1 MTKIINSMYT
11 PNLSYTYPGK
21 LNTELIQKPKIQTPA
36 LSELFRIM
44 QGIRCG
50 EYINLVQPL
59 TSVLSKGTAD
69 CAPTY
74 TQSGSITDR
83 KIETGLFEINLEW
96 CKKEFAAVCSNLS
109 DSDLIGDG
117 LDGYELGNRL
127 RTLIFDEVLEAARL
141 DLFKIIF
148 LSNNSLGT
156 GSTNKYSAID
166 GVFTKFFDGAGSYCV
181 EPVDNTLPNQH
192 DSVLASNQAR
202 NTFRLLWGNSSN
214 LLKQLPSSQKQM
226 WVSGSMWEN
235 YYDSIINDCCTEGS
249 WKAGQD
255 GLGDRLFYRGIE
267 VFPLWAIDEAL
278 QNETDNPYYDIIRH
292 FAVYTAKN
300 NHLVGVE
307 RASDLNNLELCY
319 DCRTKTT
326 LIQGEMRVGYN
337 YAQCDLISWAK

>member
-1 MTKIINSMYT
+1 MYT

-21 LNTELIQKPKIQTPA
+21 INTELIQKPKIQTPA
-36 LSELFRIM
+36 LTELFTIR

-59 TSVLSKGTAD
+59 TSVLTKGTAD
-69 CAPTY
+69 CAPVY

-83 KIETGLFEINLEW
+83 KLETGLFEINLSW
-96 CKKEFAAVCSNLS
+96 CKKEFSAICSNLS

-117 LDGYELGNRL
+117 LSGYELGNRL
-127 RTLIFDEVLEAARL
+127 RTVIFDEVLEAARI
-141 DLFKIIF
+141 DLWKVLF
-148 LSNNSLGT
+148 LSDNSLGS
-156 GSTNKYSAID
+156 GSTSMYSAID

-181 EPVDNTLPNQH
+181 EPVDNSLPNAH
-192 DSVLASNQAR
+192 NSVLATNQAR
-202 NTFRLLWGNSSN
+202 DTFRLLWGNSSS
-214 LLKQLPSSQKQM
+214 LLKQMPSNQKQI

-235 YYDSIINDCCTEGS
+235 YYDSIINDCCVEGS
-249 WKAGQD
+249 WRAGQD

-278 QNETDNPYYDIIRH
+278 QNDSSNPFYDEIRH

-300 NHLVGVE
+300 NHIVGVE
-307 RASDLNNLELCY
+307 NAADLNNLEMCY
-319 DCRTKTT
+319 DCRTKET